1 MSRLLAGILVLGVVL
16 AVIVGSR
23 MGTEDAAVPTAT
35 SLELNI
41 YSARHYDTDLA
52 LYDKFTEETGIAI
65 NLIEGDSDELI
76 ARIEREGVQSP
87 ADLLITVDAGRLW
100 RAEEKGLF
108 QAVVSETLET
118 RIPEHL
124 RHPGGLWF
132 GLSKRARIIIYNKA
146 KGRPEKLETYAD
158 LADPVHKGEICMRS
172 SSNIYNLSLLA
183 ATIEHLGTE
192 EAENWAK
199 GVVANFARQPEGND
213 TGNIRAVAAGE
224 CRISLVN
231 TYYVGRLMG
240 SGNAGDREVA
250 DAVELV
256 FPDQEGNGTH
266 VNIGGAGVLLHAPN
280 RANAVRFIE
289 FLTSDW
295 AQRAFS
301 EQNHE
306 YAAVPGVEIDTPLNA
321 FTFKEDALN
330 ASALGR
336 NQPEAVRIFDRAG
349 WK

>member
-1 MSRLLAGILVLGVVL
+1 MSRLLAGLLCLGLVLS
-16 AVIVGSR
+16 AMVGAR
-23 MGTEDAAVPTAT
+23 ADTPGAPEAG
-35 SLELNI
+35 ELNI

-52 LYDKFTEETGIAI
+52 LYDRFTEETGIRI

-76 ARIEREGVQSP
+76 ARIEREGTHSP

-108 QAVVSETLET
+108 QTVESGILET

-124 RHPGGLWF
+124 RHPDGLWF

-146 KGRPEKLETYAD
+146 QGHPEKLDTYAD
-158 LADPVHKGEICMRS
+158 LADPANRGAVCMRS

-183 ATIEHLGTE
+183 ALIEHQGTE
-192 EAENWAK
+192 EAENWAR
-199 GVVANFARQPEGND
+199 GVVANFARPPQGND
-213 TGNIRAVAAGE
+213 TANIRAVAAGE

-231 TYYVGRLMG
+231 TYYVGRLLG
-240 SGNAGDREVA
+240 SDNPEDRAVA
-250 DAVELV
+250 EAIGLV
-256 FPDQEGNGTH
+256 FPDQQGRGTH
-266 VNIGGAGVLLHAPN
+266 VNIGGAGVLINAPN

-289 FLTSDW
+289 FLTGDW

-306 YAAVPGVEIDTPLNA
+306 YAAVPGIEIDSPLNA
-321 FTFKEDALN
+321 FGPFREDTLN
-330 ASALGR
+330 AAALGR